1 MVKYRSILS
10 GVCTASTELFS
21 LHKSMPSKV
30 KKTPMLSAAD
40 KVQLFVDSYLSDY
53 CAFYDVEQGEVL
65 QIVVPAKSLQSYV
78 MVNEARG
85 FHGVEVLRCCQQAKQ
100 TNFVGESSN
109 RVLQHGKVVRWKYAE
124 VYLVHKASD
133 GTYAFEKLFAKDE
146 WLDGGKVADAFK
158 RVAMSSNLH
167 ITGNVFRSEVNLFN
181 SLPAIKISAWCQAL
195 DNDCFL
201 LCDLN
206 NGAIRCLPYAK
217 AAFSEFSDLR
227 HIRTGALFLRL
238 ASLVPGEYRYERI

>member
-10 GVCTASTELFS
+10 GLCTASTELFS
-21 LHKSMPSKV
+21 LHKHLRPEVETS
-30 KKTPMLSAAD
+30 MLSAAD

-53 CAFYDVEQGEVL
+53 CAFHDIKTGEVL
-65 QIVVPAKSLQSYV
+65 QIVIPAKSLQSYV
-78 MVNEARG
+78 MVNGARG
-85 FHGVEVLRCCQQAKQ
+85 FHGVEVLRCCQKSKQ

-109 RVLQHGKVVRWKYAE
+109 RVLQRGKTVRWKYAE
-124 VYLVHKASD
+124 VYLIHKASD

-158 RVAMSSNLH
+158 RVAVSSGLNL
-167 ITGNVFRSEVNLFN
+167 TGNVFRSEVNLFN
-181 SLPAIKISAWCQAL
+181 SLPATKISAWCQAL
-195 DNDCFL
+195 DNDCFF

-206 NGAIRCLPYAK
+206 NGAIRCQPYNQAE
-217 AAFSEFSDLR
+217 FSEFSDLR

-238 ASLVPGEYRYERI
+238 ASLVPGEQRYERI

>member
-10 GVCTASTELFS
+10 GLCTASTELFS
-21 LHKSMPSKV
+21 LHKHLRPEGKV
-30 KKTPMLSAAD
+30 SMLSAAD
-40 KVQLFVDSYLSDY
+40 KVQLFVDRYLSDY
-53 CAFYDVEQGEVL
+53 CAFHDVEQGEVL
-65 QIVVPAKSLQSYV
+65 QIVVPAKSLQSFV
-78 MVNEARG
+78 MVNGARG
-85 FHGVEVLRCCQQAKQ
+85 FQGIDVLRCCQKSKQ

-109 RVLQHGKVVRWKYAE
+109 RVLQRGKFVRWKYAE
-124 VYLVHKASD
+124 VYLTHKASD
-133 GTYAFEKLFAKDE
+133 GTYAFEKLFAKDD

-158 RVAMSSNLH
+158 RVAVSSNLNL
-167 ITGNVFRSEVNLFN
+167 TGNVFRSAVNL
-181 SLPAIKISAWCQAL
+181 LALDAPMKISAWCQAL

-217 AAFSEFSDLR
+217 ATFSEFSDLR